1 LRKAAWADG
10 LETSMAQFKKVF
22 CFFFPKKEALSLLI
36 VAGPVGPYP
45 AFMGS
50 EQELRAGERA
60 VTPPDVNDAGLTFI
74 GRIRT
79 PWTSRSETP
88 RQGRLDGPVCQI
100 EVLPLWAPALQG
112 LEVFEFVE
120 VLYWLHLSRRD
131 LLLQSPKDG
140 EPRGTFALRSPV
152 RPNPIGLSKVRL
164 LGIEENILRVQGLDC
179 VDGTPLL
186 DVKPDR
192 CKFTPTP

>member
-1 LRKAAWADG
+1 
-10 LETSMAQFKKVF
+10 
-22 CFFFPKKEALSLLI
+22 
-36 VAGPVGPYP
+36 
-45 AFMGS
+45 MGN
-50 EQELRAGERA
+50 EQQLRAGERA
-60 VTPPDVNDAGLTFI
+60 VTPTEANDAGLTFI

-100 EVLPLWAPALQG
+100 EVLPLWVPAIQG
-112 LEVFEFVE
+112 LEAFEFVE

-140 EPRGTFALRSPV
+140 TLRGTFAIRSPA
-152 RPNPIGLSKVRL
+152 RPNPIGISKVRL
-164 LGIEENILRVQGLDC
+164 FGIEGNILRVQGVDC

-186 DVKPDR
+186 DLKPDR
-192 CKFTPTP
+192 CKFSSER

>member
-1 LRKAAWADG
+1 
-10 LETSMAQFKKVF
+10 
-22 CFFFPKKEALSLLI
+22 
-36 VAGPVGPYP
+36 
-45 AFMGS
+45 MGN
-50 EQELRAGERA
+50 EQQLRAGERA
-60 VTPPDVNDAGLTFI
+60 VTRPEANDAGLTFI

-100 EVLPLWAPALQG
+100 EILPLWVPAIQG
-112 LEVFEFVE
+112 LEAFEFVE

-140 EPRGTFALRSPV
+140 TLRGTFAIRSPV
-152 RPNPIGLSKVRL
+152 RPNPIGISKVRL
-164 LGIEENILRVQGLDC
+164 FGIEGNILRVQGLDC

-186 DVKPDR
+186 DLKPDR
-192 CKFTPTP
+192 CKFSSER

>member
-1 LRKAAWADG
+1 MVWARG
-10 LETSMAQFKKVF
+10 SETSTAQFKKFF
-22 CFFFPKKEALSLLI
+22 CAAFFQKSGHLL
-36 VAGPVGPYP
+36 PFLL
-45 AFMGS
+45 AFILPRMGN
-50 EQELRAGERA
+50 EQELREGECA
-60 VTPPDVNDAGLTFI
+60 VPPPEANDAGLTFI

-100 EVLPLWAPALQG
+100 ELLPLWAPALLG
-112 LEVFEFVE
+112 LEAFEFVD

-140 EPRGTFALRSPV
+140 ALRGTFAIRSPV

-164 LGIEENILRVQGLDC
+164 LGIEGNILRVQGLDC
-179 VDGTPLL
+179 LDGTPLIDL
-186 DVKPDR
+186 KPDR
-192 CKFTPTP
+192 CRFSPEK

>member
-1 LRKAAWADG
+1 VALKPARRN
-10 LETSMAQFKKVF
+10 LKK
-22 CFFFPKKEALSLLI
+22 FFASFFKKEALSLLI
-36 VAGPVGPYP
+36 VAGLGGPYP

-60 VTPPDVNDAGLTFI
+60 VTPPDVNKAGLTFI

-112 LEVFEFVE
+112 LEAFEFVE

-164 LGIEENILRVQGLDC
+164 LGIKENILRVQGLDC

-186 DVKPDR
+186 DIKPDR
-192 CKFTPTP
+192 CKFTPMPQE